1 MKKNKIVFR
10 KIGMTRLFDENNR
23 VYPITVL
30 QLEKTILVD
39 YKTKER
45 DGYDAAILSRGTKL
59 RKHKTAPAMGKDK
72 KYGKELAALYE
83 TTLFCEEEMK
93 KHKVSDAECQK
104 LVDDIKAMESLSVS
118 CFVKWECKDRL
129 VDVTAITK
137 GHGFSG
143 VMKRHNFKG
152 LRASHG
158 VSACHRSGGSTGM
171 RTEPARTIKN
181 QKMAGHY
188 GVEQVTIKNLKIFG
202 YDEAKQ
208 CLFIVGAVPGPNKSY
223 VSVSPVSL
231 KMKKGGIA
239 YKVKPQEGELYV
251 AA

>member
-1 MKKNKIVFR
+1 MKKNKLVFK
-10 KIGMTRLFDENNR
+10 KIGMTRLFDENNNI
-23 VYPITVL
+23 YPITVL
-30 QLEKTILVD
+30 QLEKTVLVD
-39 YKTKER
+39 LKTKEK
-45 DGYDAAILSRGTKL
+45 DGYETAILSRGVKL
-59 RKHKTAPAMGKDK
+59 NKHKTKPALGKDK
-72 KYGKELAALYE
+72 KYGKELGTLYE
-83 TTLFCEEEMK
+83 SSISFFLENL
-93 KHKVSDAECQK
+93 SDEDKARLENEGISLVNFVNHEC
-104 LVDDIKAMESLSVS
+104 AN
-118 CFVKWECKDRL
+118 RL
-129 VDVTAITK
+129 VDVTGITK
-137 GHGFSG
+137 GHGFTG

-171 RTEPARTIKN
+171 RTEPSRTIKN

-188 GVEQVTIKNLKIFG
+188 GVEQVTIKNLKVFG

>member
-10 KIGMTRLFDENNR
+10 KLGMTRLFDENNR
-23 VYPITVL
+23 IYPITVL
-30 QLEKTILVD
+30 QLEKTIFVD
-39 YKTKER
+39 NKTNEK
-45 DGYDAAILSRGTKL
+45 DGYETAILSRGSKL
-59 RKHKTAPAMGKDK
+59 RKHKTTPAMGKDE
-72 KYGKELAALYE
+72 KYGQELGALYE
-83 TTLFCEEEMK
+83 SDLYKEFSNEVRVKITAEGL
-93 KHKVSDAECQK
+93 KVSD
-104 LVDDIKAMESLSVS
+104 
-118 CFVKWECKDRL
+118 FVNMCVNRL

-137 GHGFSG
+137 GHGFTG

-171 RTEPARTIKN
+171 RTEPSRTIKN

-188 GVEQVTIKNLKIFG
+188 GVEQVTVKNLKVFG

-223 VSVSPVSL
+223 VNVAPISL

-239 YKVKPQEGELYV
+239 YKSKPQEGELYV
-251 AA
+251 A

>member
-10 KIGMTRLFDENNR
+10 KLGMTRLFDENNR

-30 QLEKTILVD
+30 QLEKTIFVD
-39 YKTKER
+39 VKTKEK
-45 DGYDAAILSRGTKL
+45 DGYEAAILSRGTKL
-59 RKHKTAPAMGKDK
+59 RRHKTAPALGKDE
-72 KYGKELAALYE
+72 KYGQELGALYE
-83 TTLFCEEEMK
+83 TSIPFLLGDL
-93 KHKVSDAECQK
+93 SDEDRERLKNKGISLANFVNHEC
-104 LVDDIKAMESLSVS
+104 VN
-118 CFVKWECKDRL
+118 RL

-137 GHGFSG
+137 GHGFTG

-171 RTEPARTIKN
+171 RTEPSRTIKN

-188 GVEQVTIKNLKIFG
+188 GVEQVTIKNLKVFG

-223 VSVSPVSL
+223 VSVAPISL

-239 YKVKPQEGELYV
+239 YKSKPQEGELYV